1 MVKVSDDSRQL
12 LLRLEPNQARETLG
26 ICIAMDSNAKDH
38 IHHLL
43 SKTIQMA
50 EHLRTS
56 RIEKREV
63 WYTFTAAFFKTIEYP
78 MKATGFTKSQCKK

>member
-1 MVKVSDDSRQL
+1 M
-12 LLRLEPNQARETLG
+12 EPNQARETLG
-26 ICIAMDSNAKDH
+26 ICIAMDSNAKDQT
-38 IHHLL
+38 HHLL

-63 WYTFTAAFFKTIEYP
+63 WYTFTVAFLKTIEYP
-78 MKATGFTKSQCKK
+78 MDANQLTKPQCEKVMT